1 MKRALLTALVLAALP
16 AAAFA
21 QTCASPISMHAP
33 DAASPAGGQVPG
45 RVYSG
50 DTTTGTQIGINLA
63 GVILAHPSIVYSFT
77 ANNESGNVVLTGTDR
92 VVVIAESCTASPLAI
107 GDSNNPM
114 AVPSLTDGQNYL
126 LIVSTSPG
134 LPVTNPP
141 TGGPYT
147 VTIPVLPVSLQS
159 FSVE

>member
-33 DAASPAGGQVPG
+33 DAASPEGGQVPG
-45 RVYSG
+45 RVYVG
-50 DTTTGTQIGINLA
+50 DTTTGSEIGINLA
-63 GVILAHPSIVYSFT
+63 GVILSHPSVVYRFT
-77 ANNESGNVVLTGTDR
+77 ANNASGSFVVTGTDR
-92 VVVIAESCTASPLAI
+92 VVVIAENCTSNPLAI

-114 AVPSLTDGQNYL
+114 AMPALNNGQNYL
-126 LIVSTSPG
+126 FIVSTSPG
-134 LPVTNPP
+134 LPPTNPP

-147 VTIPVLPVSLQS
+147 FTIPFVPVSLQS
-159 FSVE
+159 FSIE